1 MLNWGGRGSVPMAR
15 VRVAFSFNWEGNE
28 SCQCYK
34 RALGQLEVL
43 REGQG
48 KCFSLE
54 PRPEG

>member
-1 MLNWGGRGSVPMAR
+1 MAR

-34 RALGQLEVL
+34 WALGQLEVL